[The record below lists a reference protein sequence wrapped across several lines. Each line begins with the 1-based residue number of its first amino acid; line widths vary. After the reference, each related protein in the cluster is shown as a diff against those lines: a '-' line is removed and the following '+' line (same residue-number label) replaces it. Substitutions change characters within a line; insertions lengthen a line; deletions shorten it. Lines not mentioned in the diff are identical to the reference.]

1 METQD
6 YGVQG
11 GDVNGDVS
19 QTMPMLGIYYYFMGF
34 YATYISSESE
44 TSGSETSY
52 TSEEDMEDE
61 STTSDRKSD
70 SGNPI
75 FQSLECMQ
83 HLTLMLNSS
92 LMIQLL
98 ILSDYL
104 TTASELWD
112 TSSTSTSTSVKSSTS
127 QYSDEPLPTYSHLLD
142 YSPASIDQ
150 PQPTDTI
157 FVPRECLWDI
167 KLRCPPT
174 VDITRDPE
182 TEGYICSFQDHI
194 TPNIENEDVIIIN
207 TLPIIIED
215 SDSDIVCLD

>member
-1 METQD
+1 
-6 YGVQG
+6 
-11 GDVNGDVS
+11 
-19 QTMPMLGIYYYFMGF
+19 MGF

-44 TSGSETSY
+44 TSGSKTSS
-52 TSEEDMEDE
+52 TPEEDMEDE

-75 FQSLECMQ
+75 FQRLECMQ
-83 HLTLMLNSS
+83 HFTLMLNSS

-104 TTASELWD
+104 TTAYELWD
-112 TSSTSTSTSVKSSTS
+112 TSSTSTSISVKSFSS
-127 QYSDEPLPTYSHLLD
+127 QYSDDPLPTYSHLLD

-157 FVPRECLWDI
+157 FIPRECLWDI

-182 TEGYICSFQDHI
+182 TEGYIRSFQDHLP
-194 TPNIENEDVIIIN
+194 PNLEDEDVIIIN
-207 TLPIIIED
+207 TPPIIIED
-215 SDSDIVCLD
+215 SDSDVICLD

>member
-1 METQD
+1 
-6 YGVQG
+6 
-11 GDVNGDVS
+11 
-19 QTMPMLGIYYYFMGF
+19 MLGIYYYFIGL

-44 TSGSETSY
+44 TSGSETSC
-52 TSEEDMEDE
+52 TSEEDMDDE
-61 STTSDRKSD
+61 STTSDRKSN
-70 SGNPI
+70 SGNPNL
-75 FQSLECMQ
+75 QSLECMQ

-127 QYSDEPLPTYSHLLD
+127 QYSDDPLPTYSHLLD

-157 FVPRECLWDI
+157 FVPKECLWDI
-167 KLRCPPT
+167 KLRCPLT

-182 TEGYICSFQDHI
+182 TEGYIRSFQDHLP
-194 TPNIENEDVIIIN
+194 PNLEDEDMIIIN
-207 TLPIIIED
+207 TPPIIIED
-215 SDSDIVCLD
+215 SDSDVICLD

>member
-34 YATYISSESE
+34 YAIYISSESE
-44 TSGSETSY
+44 TSSTSSS
-52 TSEEDMEDE
+52 SEEDMEDE

-98 ILSDYL
+98 ILLDYI

-157 FVPRECLWDI
+157 FVPRECMRDI

-182 TEGYICSFQDHI
+182 TEGYIHSFQDHLP
-194 TPNIENEDVIIIN
+194 PNIENEDVIIIN
-207 TLPIIIED
+207 TPPIIIED
-215 SDSDIVCLD
+215 SDSDVVCLDYL

>member
-6 YGVQG
+6 YGVQEG
-11 GDVNGDVS
+11 EVNGDVS
-19 QTMPMLGIYYYFMGF
+19 QTMPMLGIYYYFIGL
-34 YATYISSESE
+34 YATYISSKSE
-44 TSGSETSY
+44 TSGSETSC
-52 TSEEDMEDE
+52 TSEEDMDDE
-61 STTSDRKSD
+61 STTSNRKSN
-70 SGNPI
+70 SVNPNL
-75 FQSLECMQ
+75 QRLECMQ

-104 TTASELWD
+104 TTASKLWD

-127 QYSDEPLPTYSHLLD
+127 QYSDDPLPTYSHLLD

-157 FVPRECLWDI
+157 FVPKECLWDI
-167 KLRCPPT
+167 KLRCPLT

-182 TEGYICSFQDHI
+182 TEGYSRSFQDHLP
-194 TPNIENEDVIIIN
+194 PNLENEDVITIN
-207 TLPIIIED
+207 TPPIIIED
-215 SDSDIVCLD
+215 SDSDVICLD

>member
-11 GDVNGDVS
+11 GDVS
-19 QTMPMLGIYYYFMGF
+19 QTMPMLGLYYDLMGF

-75 FQSLECMQ
+75 FQSWECMQ
-83 HLTLMLNSS
+83 HFTLMLNSS

-127 QYSDEPLPTYSHLLD
+127 QYSDDPLPTYSHLLD

-157 FVPRECLWDI
+157 FIPRECLWDI
-167 KLRCPPT
+167 KLRCPLT

-182 TEGYICSFQDHI
+182 TEGYIRSFQDHLP
-194 TPNIENEDVIIIN
+194 PNLEDEDVIIIN
-207 TLPIIIED
+207 APPIIIED
-215 SDSDIVCLD
+215 SDSDVICLD

>member
-11 GDVNGDVS
+11 GEVNGDVS
-19 QTMPMLGIYYYFMGF
+19 QTMPMLGIYYYFIGL

-44 TSGSETSY
+44 TSGSETSC
-52 TSEEDMEDE
+52 TSEEDMDDE

-70 SGNPI
+70 SGNPN

-83 HLTLMLNSS
+83 HLTLVLNSS

-104 TTASELWD
+104 TIASELWD
-112 TSSTSTSTSVKSSTS
+112 KSSTSTSTSVKSSTS
-127 QYSDEPLPTYSHLLD
+127 QYSDDPLPTYSHLLD

-150 PQPTDTI
+150 AQPTDTI
-157 FVPRECLWDI
+157 FVPKECLWDI
-167 KLRCPPT
+167 KLRCPLT

-182 TEGYICSFQDHI
+182 TESYIHSFQDHLP
-194 TPNIENEDVIIIN
+194 PNLEDEDVIIIN
-207 TLPIIIED
+207 TPPIIIED
-215 SDSDIVCLD
+215 SDSDVICLD

>member
-1 METQD
+1 MYNDDGSVETQD

-52 TSEEDMEDE
+52 ASEEDMEDE
-61 STTSDRKSD
+61 STTSDRKSE

-83 HLTLMLNSS
+83 HFTLMLNSF

-112 TSSTSTSTSVKSSTS
+112 TSSTSTSVKS
-127 QYSDEPLPTYSHLLD
+127 PLPTYSHLLD
-142 YSPASIDQ
+142 YSPASIEQ

-157 FVPRECLWDI
+157 FVPKECLWDI

-174 VDITRDPE
+174 VLSEPSTSQYRK
-182 TEGYICSFQDHI
+182 
-194 TPNIENEDVIIIN
+194 
-207 TLPIIIED
+207 
-215 SDSDIVCLD
+215 

>member
-34 YATYISSESE
+34 YAIYISSESE
-44 TSGSETSY
+44 ISSTTS
-52 TSEEDMEDE
+52 TSEEDMENE
-61 STTSDRKSD
+61 STTSDRKSNSD
-70 SGNPI
+70 NPI

-98 ILSDYL
+98 ILPDYI

-127 QYSDEPLPTYSHLLD
+127 QYSDEPYLLILI
-142 YSPASIDQ
+142 Y
-150 PQPTDTI
+150 
-157 FVPRECLWDI
+157 W
-167 KLRCPPT
+167 
-174 VDITRDPE
+174 
-182 TEGYICSFQDHI
+182 
-194 TPNIENEDVIIIN
+194 IIP
-207 TLPIIIED
+207 L
-215 SDSDIVCLD
+215 LQ

>member
-1 METQD
+1 
-6 YGVQG
+6 
-11 GDVNGDVS
+11 
-19 QTMPMLGIYYYFMGF
+19 
-34 YATYISSESE
+34 
-44 TSGSETSY
+44 
-52 TSEEDMEDE
+52 
-61 STTSDRKSD
+61 
-70 SGNPI
+70 
-75 FQSLECMQ
+75 MQ

-127 QYSDEPLPTYSHLLD
+127 QYSDDPLPTYSHLLD

-157 FVPRECLWDI
+157 FVPKECLWDI
-167 KLRCPPT
+167 KLRCPLT

-182 TEGYICSFQDHI
+182 TEGYICSFQDHLP
-194 TPNIENEDVIIIN
+194 PNLEDEDVIIIN
-207 TLPIIIED
+207 TPPIIIED
-215 SDSDIVCLD
+215 SDSDVICLD